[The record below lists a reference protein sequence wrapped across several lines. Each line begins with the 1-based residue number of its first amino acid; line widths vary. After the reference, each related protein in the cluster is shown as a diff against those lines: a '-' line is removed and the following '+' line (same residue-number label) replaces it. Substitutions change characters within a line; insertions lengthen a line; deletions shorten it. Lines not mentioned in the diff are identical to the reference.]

1 MGRIDTRPFGDRDS
15 LTLVEFLLARIDED
29 EAVARAYLESR
40 GGTSP
45 SPLVRRVME
54 RALDDCQARRRL
66 VVEHAAAP
74 HPDSAC
80 TALKLLAAAH
90 RDHPE
95 HPVAP
100 PA

>member
-54 RALDDCQARRRL
+54 RALDDCQARR
-66 VVEHAAAP
+66 
-74 HPDSAC
+74 C

-90 RDHPE
+90 RDHPD
-95 HPVAP
+95 HPGAP

>member
-1 MGRIDTRPFGDRDS
+1 MGDVDTRPFGDRDS
-15 LTLVEFLLARIDED
+15 RTLVDFLLARIDED

-40 GGTSP
+40 DGASP

-54 RALDDCQARRRL
+54 RALDDCRARRRL

-74 HPDSAC
+74 HPDSGC

-90 RDHPE
+90 RDHPD
-95 HPVAP
+95 HPGAP